1 MRRYV
6 LRRLLLFVP
15 TLFGAS
21 LLVFVLLRLVPGDI
35 AEILVYQT
43 GSESSTVQKKQIQQ
57 IRAELGLDRPVLVQY
72 AHWMWDALRGDF
84 GQSYSQRR
92 PVSAILAER
101 FPRSMELAALT
112 LFLAV
117 IWAVPLGVV
126 SAVRQNS
133 WVDYLARD
141 PQPVSGLRLPH
152 LRHGRPHPL
161 PAGALLPLDAAAG
174 VLVPFTE
181 DPLENL
187 KQLIWP
193 ALCQAYYI
201 SAPITRLTRSQM
213 LEVDPPRL
221 CPDRARQGSRRARGG
236 LPPRAHERP
245 PPRGHLRGLVG
256 RPPAGRPRDHGDHLR
271 RARHGHLAGAGG
283 LATATI
289 PTVQAFIFVMAVVF
303 LLRQPGRSIFS
314 TRGSTRASGTRD
326 GARARPLPRSPAA
339 RRRGG
344 GDRARHD
351 PGRGAVAPALAPHGP
366 KETGFA
372 PVRGRPAR
380 EFPMGTDQV
389 GRDVLSRVIWGA
401 RLSLQVGLSLG
412 GLRHHARARC
422 GAPPPPTS
430 AAPRTRGAS
439 ESWTP

>member
-133 WVDYLARD
+133 WVDYLARILSL
-141 PQPVSGLRLPH
+141 SGLSLP
-152 LRHGRPHPL
+152 LFVT
-161 PAGALLPLDAAAG
+161 GALILWLLVRFFRWIPPLEF
-174 VLVPFTE
+174 VPFTE
-181 DPLENL
+181 NPLENL

-213 LEVDPPRL
+213 LEVIRHDYVRTARAKGLAERAVVYRHALKNALLPVVTFVGWWGGRL
-221 CPDRARQGSRRARGG
+221 LGG
-236 LPPRAHERP
+236 LVIMEIIFVVP
-245 PPRGHLRGLVG
+245 GMGTSLVQ
-256 RPPAGRPRDHGDHLR
+256 AVSQRDY
-271 RARHGHLAGAGG
+271 
-283 LATATI
+283 

-303 LLRQPGRSIFS
+303 LLINL
-314 TRGSTRASGTRD
+314 AVD
-326 GARARPLPRSPAA
+326 LLYAWLDPRIRYA
-339 RRRGG
+339 
-344 GDRARHD
+344 
-351 PGRGAVAPALAPHGP
+351 
-366 KETGFA
+366 
-372 PVRGRPAR
+372 
-380 EFPMGTDQV
+380 
-389 GRDVLSRVIWGA
+389 
-401 RLSLQVGLSLG
+401 
-412 GLRHHARARC
+412 
-422 GAPPPPTS
+422 
-430 AAPRTRGAS
+430 
-439 ESWTP
+439 

>member
-72 AHWMWDALRGDF
+72 GHWMWDALRGDF

-133 WVDYLARD
+133 WVDYLARILSL
-141 PQPVSGLRLPH
+141 SGLSLP
-152 LRHGRPHPL
+152 LFVT
-161 PAGALLPLDAAAG
+161 GALILWLLVRFFRWIPPLEF
-174 VLVPFTE
+174 VPFTE
-181 DPLENL
+181 NPLENL

-213 LEVDPPRL
+213 LEVIRHDYVRTARAKGLAERAVVYRHALKNSLLPVVTFIGWWGGRL
-221 CPDRARQGSRRARGG
+221 LGG
-236 LPPRAHERP
+236 LVIMEIIFVVP
-245 PPRGHLRGLVG
+245 GMGTSLVQ
-256 RPPAGRPRDHGDHLR
+256 AVSQRDY
-271 RARHGHLAGAGG
+271 
-283 LATATI
+283 

-303 LLRQPGRSIFS
+303 LLVNL
-314 TRGSTRASGTRD
+314 AVD
-326 GARARPLPRSPAA
+326 LLYAWLDPRIRYA
-339 RRRGG
+339 
-344 GDRARHD
+344 
-351 PGRGAVAPALAPHGP
+351 
-366 KETGFA
+366 
-372 PVRGRPAR
+372 
-380 EFPMGTDQV
+380 
-389 GRDVLSRVIWGA
+389 
-401 RLSLQVGLSLG
+401 
-412 GLRHHARARC
+412 
-422 GAPPPPTS
+422 
-430 AAPRTRGAS
+430 
-439 ESWTP
+439 